1 MSKGY
6 TSSLLTSVFSCIF
19 SFLYFNLGLSVPKI
33 HVPYVFMII
42 GTSVPKRMETF
53 MFKWVRPSVP
63 RKVGLSVPK
72 GMGPSVHYINIF
84 SFDFKLISCSTLVI
98 EKPFIPKTLVLNKGS
113 LSCNSAVSYS
123 FYRGHSKMHFTHLYT
138 KAFVHSIVYIFY
150 YFFICQLQFV
160 FNI

>member
-1 MSKGY
+1 MRFR
-6 TSSLLTSVFSCIF
+6 LLYETQKNRVITFIDKRIV
-19 SFLYFNLGLSVPKI
+19 LDDKI
-33 HVPYVFMII
+33 N
-42 GTSVPKRMETF
+42 T
-53 MFKWVRPSVP
+53 
-63 RKVGLSVPK
+63 
-72 GMGPSVHYINIF
+72 PSVHYINIF

-150 YFFICQLQFV
+150 YFFICQL
-160 FNI
+160 